1 MDEIV
6 VQAMAKWPN
15 VPAAYGWLR
24 LDRRGNWHL
33 IDRNAPGF
41 DETVHA
47 SGTRLEHAGFADS
60 ICRNYQAD
68 ERGRW
73 YFQNGPQ
80 RVFVDLEIAPLI
92 LRVFDAR
99 RRGDADPT
107 QPAVAAIEP
116 TEAALVA
123 HTGYPVSRVT
133 DGAIDSQGNVFLN
146 TDLGPGVV
154 HDSDLASLPLEAQ
167 DNQDDAMRLRLATGE
182 ITLRRITQDAAI
194 EFGFERRPRQ

>member
-24 LDRRGNWHL
+24 LDRRGTWHL

-41 DETVHA
+41 DEAVHGG
-47 SGTRLEHAGFADS
+47 GTRLEHAGFADT

-68 ERGRW
+68 EHGRW

-92 LRVFDAR
+92 LRVLDAK
-99 RRGDADPT
+99 RRGGADPVH
-107 QPAVAAIEP
+107 AGAAAIEP
-116 TEAALVA
+116 AEATLVA

-133 DGAIDSQGNVFLN
+133 DGAVDSDGNVFLN

-154 HDSDLASLPLEAQ
+154 HDSDLASLPLEPG
-167 DNQDDAMRLRLATGE
+167 DSPDDTMRVRLGSDT
-182 ITLRRITQDAAI
+182 ITLRRITQDAAA
-194 EFGFERRPRQ
+194 EFGFVRMPRP